1 MRRTGYPAYTTTVGW
16 LGYSDDTVRDNC
28 KQALLDGYT
37 RFKAKVGDSI
47 ENDKKR
53 LALIRDQIGSQN
65 LLLVDANQK
74 WDVDTAITWMKEL
87 TDFHPL
93 WIEEPTAPDDVL
105 GHARIAK
112 ELNPLGIG
120 VATGE
125 QCHNRIMFKQFFQT
139 NGLQFC
145 QVDATRMGGLNEV
158 LAVLLMA
165 NKFKIPVCP
174 HAGGVGLCNY
184 VQHIAIIDYIAV
196 SGSLKNRMTEF
207 CDHLH
212 ENFKDPPIMRNGCY
226 VVPTYDGYLGNMLP
240 EAIREFEF
248 PVGTYWSK
256 KT

>member
-1 MRRTGYPAYTTTVGW
+1 
-16 LGYSDDTVRDNC
+16 VRDNC
-28 KQALLDGYT
+28 KQALLEGYT

-53 LALIRDQIGSQN
+53 LALIREQIGSQH
-65 LLLVDANQK
+65 LLMVDANQK
-74 WDVDTAITWMKEL
+74 WDVNTAIAWMKEL
-87 TDFHPL
+87 KEFKPL

-105 GHARIAK
+105 GHANIAS

-125 QCHNRIMFKQFFQT
+125 QCHNRIMFKQFFQA

-145 QVDATRMGGLNEV
+145 QVDATRMGGFNEV

-165 NKFKIPVCP
+165 NKFRIPVCP

-184 VQHIAIIDYIAV
+184 VQHIAIVDYIAI

-212 ENFKDPPIMRNGCY
+212 ENFRDPPTMRNGCY
-226 VVPTYDGYLGNMLP
+226 VLPTYSGYLGNMLP
-240 EAIREFEF
+240 QSIREYEF
-248 PVGTYWSK
+248 PSGNYWSK
-256 KT
+256 QQTK